1 MAVGF
6 IIPTRTDIEDYEIE
20 VELSAVS
27 FLLRFTW
34 NYREEFW
41 YLTISDVDG
50 NVVAGNVKLVIS
62 KPLLLEVPGTD
73 KPDGNLIAI
82 DTSGADLEAGLNDL
96 GERVLL
102 MWDGT

>member
-1 MAVGF
+1 MAAFV
-6 IIPTRTDIEDYEIE
+6 IPTRTDLEDYEIE
-20 VELSAVS
+20 VELTAVS

-41 YLTISDVDG
+41 FMTVSDADS
-50 NVVAGNVKLVIS
+50 NIVAAGIKIVIS
-62 KPLLLEVPGTD
+62 KPLLLEVPGTA

-82 DTSGADLEAGLNDL
+82 DTSGEDVEAGLNDL

>member
-1 MAVGF
+1 MVF
-6 IIPTRTDIEDYEIE
+6 IVPTRTDIEDYEIE
-20 VELSAVS
+20 VELSGVS

-41 YLTISDVDG
+41 YLTISDADA
-50 NVVAGNVKLVIS
+50 NIIAAGIKIVIS
-62 KPLLLEVPGTD
+62 KPLLLEVPGTE

-82 DTSGADLEAGLNDL
+82 DTSDENVEAGLTDL
-96 GERVLL
+96 GDRVLL